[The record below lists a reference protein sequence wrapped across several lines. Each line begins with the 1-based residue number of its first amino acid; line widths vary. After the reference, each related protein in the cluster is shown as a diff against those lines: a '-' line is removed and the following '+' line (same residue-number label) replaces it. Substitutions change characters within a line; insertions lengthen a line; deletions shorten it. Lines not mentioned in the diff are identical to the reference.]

1 MTDLVG
7 YVIRGIPFGCVFG
20 LVAMGLV
27 LTYKTSGVFN
37 LAFAAQ
43 AFASAAVYY
52 ELRVNHG
59 WPNVPAFI
67 VAVVVVA
74 PLLGLILERFIF
86 RPLRTAPA
94 VAKLVTALGLLVALP
109 EIVKLWIGSDAAY
122 GVPTIWPNQFG
133 VYHFSDYAIDGN
145 EAATVI
151 ATVISVV
158 GLTLLFRYSTIGLRM
173 RAVVESPR
181 MTALNGINADR
192 VSAFSWMLS
201 SFFAGLAGVLIA
213 PLFAQLAAT
222 NFTILLIA
230 AIAAAA
236 FARLTSIPMALLGG
250 LLLGIL
256 QGILAGYLPTNSIL
270 ATGLRP
276 SLPFVLL
283 FLLLL
288 FWPGLRQQKEVTD
301 PLAGVDPPPP
311 GFASAARGRGL
322 TIATHVL
329 GVAVVVGGIALAM
342 FSLDAFWLLIV
353 TRAVIFGVVF
363 LSITVIT
370 GMAGQISLC
379 QATFAA
385 VGGFATAQ
393 LVHEWSLPVLLTMVI
408 GALLAAMVGAL
419 LAIPALRLGGIYLAL
434 ATLAFALMFDSILV
448 PLDWV
453 SGGPVPLDVPRP
465 EFAAGD
471 HAFFLFC
478 VVVLGI
484 AGTLVLLVRRGTTGK
499 FLDAVRGS
507 ETAARSIGINPSYQ
521 RVVAFALSAGIA
533 GLGGSLIAMLDTQA
547 NPASYATFFGL
558 VWLVVVVTISA
569 RTVEG
574 AIVAGFAFA
583 LLPELLK
590 ELGVSLEFVSVLFGL
605 GALTYARHP
614 EGIFE
619 AQKRMVL
626 GAIQRRLDR
635 RHAAATAAGPPSPA
649 GPATAAGPPSAA
661 GPATASNS
669 SVA

>member
-1 MTDLVG
+1 MSDLLG
-7 YVIRGIPFGCVFG
+7 YVIRGIPFGCVFA

-52 ELRVNHG
+52 ELRVDHE
-59 WPNVPAFI
+59 WPNVPAFL

-86 RPLRTAPA
+86 RHLRTAPA
-94 VAKLVTALGLLVALP
+94 VAKLVTSLGLLVALP
-109 EIVKLWIGSDAAY
+109 ELVKLWFGSDAAY

-133 VYHFSDYAIDGN
+133 VYHFWSYAIDGN

-158 GLTLLFRYSTIGLRM
+158 LLTLLFRYSGVGLQM

-181 MTALNGINADR
+181 MTALAGINFER
-192 VSAFSWMLS
+192 VSAYSWMLS
-201 SFFAGLAGVLIA
+201 SLFAGLAGVLIA
-213 PLFAQLAAT
+213 PLFSQLAAT
-222 NFTILLIA
+222 NFTILLVA

-256 QGILAGYLPTNSIL
+256 QGILAGYLPLNSVL
-270 ATGLRP
+270 ANGLRP

-288 FWPGLRQQKEVTD
+288 FWPGLRDQREVTD
-301 PLAGVDPPPP
+301 PLSGVDPPPP
-311 GFASAARGRGL
+311 GFAAADRGRAL
-322 TIATHVL
+322 TIAMRAAGGTV
-329 GVAVVVGGIALAM
+329 VALGIALAL
-342 FSLDAFWLLIV
+342 FSLDDFWLLIV
-353 TRAVIFGVVF
+353 TKAVVFGVIF

-393 LVHEWSLPVLLTMVI
+393 LVNEWGLPVLLTMVL
-408 GALLAAMVGAL
+408 GALLAAAVGAL

-434 ATLAFALMFDSILV
+434 ATFAFALMFDSILV
-448 PLDWV
+448 PLGWV
-453 SGGPVPLDVPRP
+453 SGGPVPLSVPRP
-465 EFAAGD
+465 EFARGD
-471 HAFFLFC
+471 HAFFLFS
-478 VVVLGI
+478 VVVLAL
-484 AGTLVLLVRRGTTGK
+484 AGTLVLLVRGGTTGR
-499 FLDAVRGS
+499 FLDALRGS
-507 ETAARSIGINPSYQ
+507 ETAAGAIGISSSHQ

-533 GLGGSLIAMLDTQA
+533 GLGGGLLAMLDTQA
-547 NPASYATFFGL
+547 NYQANFSPFFGL
-558 VWLVVVVTISA
+558 VWLVLVVTVSA

-574 AIVAGFAFA
+574 AVVAGFALA
-583 LLPELLK
+583 LVPELLK
-590 ELGVSLEFVSVLFGL
+590 EVGISLEFQYVLFGL

-614 EGIFE
+614 EGILE
-619 AQKRMVL
+619 AQKRAVI
-626 GAIQRRLDR
+626 GFVQRRIDR
-635 RHAAATAAGPPSPA
+635 RRPPAAIAPGAPEAMTP
-649 GPATAAGPPSAA
+649 
-661 GPATASNS
+661 
-669 SVA
+669 